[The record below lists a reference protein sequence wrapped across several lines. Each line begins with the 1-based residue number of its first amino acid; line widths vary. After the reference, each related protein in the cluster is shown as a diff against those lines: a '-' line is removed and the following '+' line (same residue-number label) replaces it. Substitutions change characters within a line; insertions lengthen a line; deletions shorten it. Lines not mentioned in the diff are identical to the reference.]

1 MFKSRTDVMYSLV
14 RLVIA
19 VVLKHLFTLCLLRLG
34 GIFKLLLL
42 PITYLPTDMAINVK
56 TFLYSDPMLQFP
68 PGSLLS
74 D

>member
-1 MFKSRTDVMYSLV
+1 MFKSKTDVMYSLV

-19 VVLKHLFTLCLLRLG
+19 VVLKRLFTLCLLQLG

-42 PITYLPTDMAINVK
+42 PITCLPMDMAINVK